1 MKSKTIT
8 PVVLAG
14 IIRNKNILLLKRA
27 REPFKGLWSLP
38 GGKVELNEFLTDAL
52 KREIIEETNLSLIS
66 MKFMGVVSELITDEQ
81 KIING
86 HLINVFLAEADR
98 TKIKPSLEGKLK
110 WFTPTE
116 IKENKYKIIPTDF
129 FIITKILF
137 KRRSGA
143 YVCLIRYEDKGY
155 FLKKYEAI

>member
-14 IIRNKNILLLKRA
+14 IIRNNNILLLKRT

-66 MKFMGVVSELITDEQ
+66 MKFMGVVSELITDGQ
-81 KIING
+81 RIING
-86 HLINVFLAEADR
+86 HLISVFGAEADK
-98 TKIKPSLEGKLK
+98 TKIKSSYEGKLK
-110 WFTPTE
+110 WFTPVK
-116 IKENKYKIIPTDF
+116 IKKNKHRIIPTDF

-137 KRRSGA
+137 KKRSGA
-143 YVCLIRYEDKGY
+143 YVCLVEYKDKGY
-155 FLKKYEAI
+155 FLKEYGEI